1 MFCVRFCARRDRI
14 LFQALEGDFTG
25 FIFESETK
33 QALEPEMDTTNT
45 EPQSKSMKVESQS
58 KFESGITVKIW
69 LFVQQKCVDI
79 CFEATFDSL
88 VEDGQNIISN
98 L

>member
-1 MFCVRFCARRDRI
+1 MS
-14 LFQALEGDFTG
+14 QALEGDFTG

-45 EPQSKSMKVESQS
+45 EPQPKSMEVESQS
-58 KFESGITVKIW
+58 KFDCLCNKNVLIS
-69 LFVQQKCVDI
+69 D
-79 CFEATFDSL
+79 FEATFDSL
-88 VEDGQNIISN
+88 VGDGQNIISN